1 MINLLT
7 PRPERDL
14 PPGQHE
20 RRRTELLA
28 IIDSEVGARRR
39 RLLTPLLAAA
49 AVIAVVAGL
58 TVGATAFRHKSTP
71 DTAASG
77 GKLDSVEVPY
87 ASYDGAAR
95 LLHDGARAVPL
106 GTLIGEP
113 IVGRV
118 AAGWFTFSRDMP
130 EGISRAGVLTTA
142 GSFIQRGPANA
153 DQAVL
158 SPDHTK
164 AALVVRIAEGRFRIV
179 VIDVSSGKQLYAQPL
194 SAYSVLQGW
203 NNFGI
208 WYDAQSAGSPTV
220 WDPGTPTR
228 EVTITGF
235 DALWAY
241 GTTDRM
247 VVETRKGQTWCI
259 QVVTMDSTDKLT
271 PERELCG
278 TGAMKYPV
286 LSPDGKTLVVPELKK
301 AISVADGTEVNLAG
315 MPDQPNP
322 IGSVFEDAS
331 HILSASVGIRA
342 AATTPGTRPLI
353 SRYAVAPDGAL
364 RPIVEQVLVRCD
376 VVTGNCEKLFENAAA
391 KEAGKTIT
399 LGNP

>member
-1 MINLLT
+1 MNNLLT
-7 PRPERDL
+7 PRPGRDL

-20 RRRTELLA
+20 RRRTELMA
-28 IIDSEVGARRR
+28 IIDSEVGTRRR
-39 RLLTPLLAAA
+39 RLLSPLLAAA

-58 TVGATAFRHKSTP
+58 TAGVTAFRGKSTP
-71 DTAASG
+71 DTTASGASG

-87 ASYDGAAR
+87 VSYDGPAR
-95 LLHDGARAVPL
+95 LLHDGARSVPL
-106 GTLIGEP
+106 GNLTGGP

-118 AAGWFTFSRDMP
+118 AAGWFTVRVGAL
-130 EGISRAGVLTTA
+130 EGIPRAGVLTTA
-142 GSFIQRGPANA
+142 GSFIQRGPDNA

-164 AALVVRIAEGRFRIV
+164 AALIVGISEGKFQIV

-194 SAYSVLQGW
+194 SANSVLRGW
-203 NNFGI
+203 NKFGI
-208 WYDAQSAGSPTV
+208 WYAERHAPHPVPTGAAYPGEVTVGDPTV
-220 WDPGTPTR
+220 WEPGTPAR
-228 EVTITGF
+228 KVTITGF

-278 TGAMKYPV
+278 TGARKYPV

-301 AISVADGTEVNLAG
+301 AISVADGAEVNLTG
-315 MPDQPNP
+315 IPDRPNP
-322 IGSVFEDAS
+322 TGSVFEDAS
-331 HILSASVGIRA
+331 HILSLAPSEVN
-342 AATTPGTRPLI
+342 PLLRPL
-353 SRYAVAPDGAL
+353 
-364 RPIVEQVLVRCD
+364 VEQLLVRCD
-376 VVTGNCEKLFENAAA
+376 VVTGNCEKLFEKPAT
-391 KEAGKTIT
+391 KAGKLIT